1 MVEKSFGCV
10 KTMSNRSVTATH
22 RGSIDAKFASEKES
36 QSLAARQ
43 AWRSLLIPAV
53 GSASFFA
60 SAVVG
65 FIRTHR
71 KYGFPESAFTG
82 VDYAL
87 MGLPFAIIGMT
98 LFYQAEEAELAEST
112 ASSESVV

>member
-1 MVEKSFGCV
+1 VEKSIGSV
-10 KTMSNRSVTATH
+10 KVLRRSRSQPTQKKPIA
-22 RGSIDAKFASEKES
+22 AKFAAEKVSED
-36 QSLAARQ
+36 LAARQ

-65 FIRTHR
+65 FIRTYR
-71 KYGFPESAFTG
+71 KHGFPKNAFTG

-98 LFYQAEEAELAEST
+98 LFYQAEEAELAET
-112 ASSESVV
+112 AASEG